1 MRRRPVTTLFI
12 AIILI
17 LAAVMAY
24 FYLVEGSMEGA
35 GARMDD
41 TLSEAGDVA
50 IETVRDV
57 GEATEELVED
67 IADGPDDEN

>member
-1 MRRRPVTTLFI
+1 MRRRPITTLFI

-35 GARMDD
+35 GARMDT

-50 IETVRDV
+50 VETARDV
-57 GEATEELVED
+57 GEAAETLAED